1 MKLPIVDGT
10 GKASGTLSQ
19 QAVSSKSDERSAVE
33 WSQSGI
39 GIAEVL
45 VIVEMVFTITK
56 STFALAAVS
65 EFECRVGLVGRTTD
79 DAFVPRFSRVG
90 ANLSLL
96 LNSSAFRP

>member
-1 MKLPIVDGT
+1 MRSGFVTGSIVAVT
-10 GKASGTLSQ
+10 
-19 QAVSSKSDERSAVE
+19 VSSARKKSPTLLPP
-33 WSQSGI
+33 QSGI

-79 DAFVPRFSRVG
+79 DAFVPRVSRVG